1 VSASGRVGMVGA
13 GQLARMTQ
21 RAAIDLGV
29 HLTVLA
35 NRADEPAVT
44 AGALHRLGAADD
56 PEALRALAAAVDVV
70 TLDHELVDTATLVA
84 IEAQGIPVRPSPRA
98 LRVAQDKLVARETFA
113 SLGLPG
119 PAHVIASDVDGVD
132 ELAAVHGW
140 PLIAKAR
147 TGGYDGRGVE
157 VVADREALDAVLARG
172 GEWIVEQ
179 RIPIALELAVLVA
192 RRPGGES
199 VVYPV
204 VETLQRDG
212 ICHEIVMPARVD
224 ADIAERA
231 IAIARTV
238 ADGIDAVGVLA
249 VEQFVT
255 PDGEVL
261 VNEIAV
267 RPHNS
272 GHATIEGC
280 ATSQFTN
287 HLRAVLDWPLG
298 PTTMLAGCAVT
309 VNVLGIDSSDV
320 AARVPDALAI
330 EGARVHLYG
339 KESRPGRKIGHV
351 TVLGQ
356 DIDVALVAA
365 RRAAEALTGTR
376 EGPQAGTHAGTHA
389 TGGRG

>member
-1 VSASGRVGMVGA
+1 MSVSARVGMVGA

-35 NRADEPAVT
+35 NHAEEPAVN
-44 AGALHRLGAADD
+44 AGAMHHLGAAND
-56 PEALRALAAAVDVV
+56 PAALRALAAAVDVV
-70 TLDHELVDTATLVA
+70 TLDHELVDTATLIA
-84 IEAQGIPVRPSPRA
+84 IEAQGVPVRPSARA

-113 SLGLPG
+113 ALGLPG
-119 PAHVIASDVDGVD
+119 PAHAIASDDDGVE
-132 ELAAVHGW
+132 ELATRYGW
-140 PLIAKAR
+140 PLVAKTR

-157 VVADREALDAVLARG
+157 VVADREALDAVVARG

-179 RIPIALELAVLVA
+179 HVPIALELAVLVA

-212 ICHEIVMPARVD
+212 ICHELVMPARVD
-224 ADIAERA
+224 AEVIERA
-231 IAIARTV
+231 VAVAREI
-238 ADGIDAVGVLA
+238 ADGIDAVGILA
-249 VEQFVT
+249 VELFLT
-255 PDGEVL
+255 LDGDVL

-298 PTTMLAGCAVT
+298 PTTMLVGCAVT
-309 VNVLGIDSSDV
+309 VNVLGVDESDV
-320 AARVPDALAI
+320 AARIPHALAV

-356 DIDVALVAA
+356 DVDAALTAA
-365 RRAAEALTGTR
+365 RRAAALLTGPH
-376 EGPQAGTHAGTHA
+376 EYGTGEDR
-389 TGGRG
+389 TGGR

>member
-1 VSASGRVGMVGA
+1 MIGA

-21 RAAIDLGV
+21 RAAIDLGI

-35 NRADEPAVT
+35 ERDDEPAVT
-44 AGALHRLGAADD
+44 AGASHRLGAADD
-56 PEALRALAAAVDVV
+56 PAAIRRLAESVDVI
-70 TLDHELVDTATLVA
+70 TLDHELVDTETLA
-84 IEAQGIPVRPSPRA
+84 SLEAHGVPVRPSARA

-113 SLGLPG
+113 ALGLPG
-119 PAHVIASDVDGVD
+119 PAHVVASDEEGVE
-132 ELAAVHGW
+132 ELGRLHGW
-140 PLIAKAR
+140 PLVAKAR

-157 VVADREALDAVLARG
+157 IVADREALTAVLARG

-179 RIPIALELAVLVA
+179 RADIALEVAVLVA
-192 RRPGGES
+192 RRPGGEM

-204 VETLQRDG
+204 VETVQRDG
-212 ICHEIVMPARVD
+212 ICHELIMPGRVD
-224 ADIAERA
+224 EAVATRAIDIAR
-231 IAIARTV
+231 RV
-238 ADGIDAVGVLA
+238 AEGIDVVGILA

-255 PDGEVL
+255 RAGDVL

-298 PTTMLAGCAVT
+298 PTELQAGVAVT
-309 VNVLGIDSSDV
+309 VNVLGVDDQDV
-320 AARVPDALAI
+320 AARVPDALTV

-339 KESRPGRKIGHV
+339 KASRPGRKIGHV
-351 TVLGQ
+351 TVLG
-356 DIDVALVAA
+356 DDAEIALAAA
-365 RRAAEALTGTR
+365 REAVARLVGSAAGR
-376 EGPQAGTHAGTHA
+376 
-389 TGGRG
+389 TGGRSG

>member
-1 VSASGRVGMVGA
+1 MSRRAGAGSARVGMVGA

-35 NRADEPAVT
+35 ERDDEPAVT
-44 AGALHRLGAADD
+44 AGASHRIGGPGDPAAL
-56 PEALRALAAAVDVV
+56 ERLAAEVDVV
-70 TLDHELVDTATLVA
+70 TLDHELVDAPALGA
-84 IEAQGIPVRPSPRA
+84 LEARGVSVRPSPRA
-98 LRVAQDKLVARETFA
+98 LRVAQDKLLARETFA
-113 SLGLPG
+113 ALGLPG
-119 PAHVIASDVDGVD
+119 PAHAIASDADAVE
-132 ELAAVHGW
+132 ELAAHHGW
-140 PLIAKAR
+140 PLVAKAR

-157 VVADREALDAVLARG
+157 VVADRTALDRVLARG

-179 RIPIALELAVLVA
+179 RVPIDREVAVLVA
-192 RRPGGES
+192 RRPGGDT

-212 ICHEIVMPARVD
+212 ICHELVMPARVSPEV
-224 ADIAERA
+224 AARA
-231 IAIARTV
+231 IGIAQQV
-238 ADGIDAVGVLA
+238 AEGIDVVGILA

-255 PDGEVL
+255 TDGEVL
-261 VNEIAV
+261 INEIAV

-298 PTTMLAGCAVT
+298 ATDLQAPCAVT
-309 VNVLGIDSSDV
+309 VNVLGVDDGDV
-320 AARVPDALAI
+320 AARLPDALAVT
-330 EGARVHLYG
+330 GARVHLYG
-339 KESRPGRKIGHV
+339 KASRPGRKIGHV

-356 DIDVALVAA
+356 DADDALAAA
-365 RRAAEALTGTR
+365 RRAAAILVGSA
-376 EGPQAGTHAGTHA
+376 PAGQHPS
-389 TGGRG
+389 GGRA

>member
-1 VSASGRVGMVGA
+1 
-13 GQLARMTQ
+13 
-21 RAAIDLGV
+21 
-29 HLTVLA
+29 
-35 NRADEPAVT
+35 
-44 AGALHRLGAADD
+44 
-56 PEALRALAAAVDVV
+56 VV
-70 TLDHELVDTATLVA
+70 
-84 IEAQGIPVRPSPRA
+84 
-98 LRVAQDKLVARETFA
+98 
-113 SLGLPG
+113 
-119 PAHVIASDVDGVD
+119 ASDAEGVD
-132 ELAAVHGW
+132 ELAAAHGW
-140 PLIAKAR
+140 PLVAKAR

-157 VVADREALDAVLARG
+157 LVADHAALDAVLARG

-179 RIPIALELAVLVA
+179 RIPIALEIAVLVA
-192 RRPGGES
+192 RRPGGER

-212 ICHEIVMPARVD
+212 ICHELVMPARIGAEV
-224 ADIAERA
+224 ADRA
-231 IAIARTV
+231 IAIAHAI
-238 ADGIDAVGVLA
+238 ADGIDAVGILA

-255 PDGEVL
+255 PEGEVL

-309 VNVLGIDSSDV
+309 VNVLGVDGSDV
-320 AARVPDALAI
+320 AARVPAALAV

-339 KESRPGRKIGHV
+339 KASRPGRKIGHV

-356 DIDVALVAA
+356 DPDVALAAA
-365 RRAAEALTGTR
+365 RRAAAALTATGGNST
-376 EGPQAGTHAGTHA
+376 GGAA
-389 TGGRG
+389 TGGR

>member
-1 VSASGRVGMVGA
+1 MTSSGRVGMVGA
-13 GQLARMTQ
+13 GQLARMTH

-35 NRADEPAVT
+35 SRDDEPAVA
-44 AGALHRLGAADD
+44 AGAAHRIGGADD
-56 PEALRALAAAVDVV
+56 PAALRRLAEQVDVV
-70 TLDHELVDTATLVA
+70 TLDHELVDAATLAA
-84 IEAQGIPVRPSPRA
+84 IEANGVPVRPSARA

-113 SLGLPG
+113 ALGLPG
-119 PAHVIASDVDGVD
+119 PDHVVASDETGVE
-132 ELAAVHGW
+132 ELAAAHGW
-140 PLIAKAR
+140 PLVAKAR

-157 VVADREALDAVLARG
+157 VVTDRPALDAVLARG

-179 RIPIALELAVLVA
+179 RVPIALEVAALVA
-192 RRPGGES
+192 RRPGGET
-199 VVYPV
+199 VVYPL
-204 VETLQRDG
+204 VETVQRDG
-212 ICHEIVMPARVD
+212 ICHELIMPARVD
-224 ADIAERA
+224 PAVAERA
-231 IAIARTV
+231 IDIAQRI
-238 ADGIDAVGVLA
+238 AEGIDAVGILA

-255 PDGEVL
+255 PDGAVL

-298 PTTMLAGCAVT
+298 VTDLQAGVAVT
-309 VNVLGIDSSDV
+309 VNVLGVDGSDV
-320 AARVPDALAI
+320 AARVPDALAV

-351 TVLGQ
+351 TVLGE
-356 DIDVALVAA
+356 DAEVALAAA
-365 RRAAEALTGTR
+365 RRAAAVLLGT
-376 EGPQAGTHAGTHA
+376 A
-389 TGGRG
+389 

>member
-1 VSASGRVGMVGA
+1 
-13 GQLARMTQ
+13 MTQ

-35 NRADEPAVT
+35 TGPDEPAVS

-56 PEALRALAAAVDVV
+56 PVALRALASEVDVI
-70 TLDHELVDTATLVA
+70 TLDHELVDTATLA
-84 IEAQGIPVRPSPRA
+84 SLEAQGVPVRPSARA

-113 SLGLPG
+113 ALGLPG
-119 PAHVIASDVDGVD
+119 PAHVVASDADGVD
-132 ELAAVHGW
+132 ELAAAHGW
-140 PLIAKAR
+140 PLVAKAR

-157 VVADREALDAVLARG
+157 VVADHAALDAVLARG

-179 RIPIALELAVLVA
+179 RIPIALEIAVLVA

-212 ICHEIVMPARVD
+212 ICHELVMPARIG
-224 ADIAERA
+224 ADVADRA
-231 IAIARTV
+231 IAIAHAI
-238 ADGIDAVGVLA
+238 ADGIDAVGILA

-255 PDGEVL
+255 PEGEVL

-309 VNVLGIDSSDV
+309 VNVLGVDGSDV
-320 AARVPDALAI
+320 AARVPAALAV

-339 KESRPGRKIGHV
+339 KASRPGRKIGHV

-356 DIDVALVAA
+356 DPDVALASA
-365 RRAAEALTGTR
+365 RRAAAALT
-376 EGPQAGTHAGTHA
+376 A
-389 TGGRG
+389 TGGNGTGGDGTGGR

>member
-1 VSASGRVGMVGA
+1 MSASGRVGMVGA

-35 NRADEPAVT
+35 TRSDEPAVT
-44 AGALHRLGAADD
+44 AGAMHRLGAADD
-56 PEALRALAAAVDVV
+56 PAALRELASAVDVV

-84 IEAQGIPVRPSPRA
+84 IEAQGVPVRPSPRA

-113 SLGLPG
+113 ALGLPG
-119 PAHVIASDVDGVD
+119 PAHVIATDDEGVD
-132 ELAAVHGW
+132 QLAAAHGW
-140 PLIAKAR
+140 PLVAKAR

-157 VVADREALDAVLARG
+157 VVADRDALDAVLARG

-179 RIPIALELAVLVA
+179 RVAIAVEIAVLVA
-192 RRPGGES
+192 RRPDGES

-212 ICHEIVMPARVD
+212 ICHELIMPARID

-231 IAIARTV
+231 IAIAREV
-238 ADGIDAVGVLA
+238 ADGIDAVGILA

-255 PDGEVL
+255 PDGDVL

-309 VNVLGIDSSDV
+309 VNVLGVDGADV
-320 AARVPDALAI
+320 AARVPDALAV

-339 KESRPGRKIGHV
+339 KASRPGRKIGHV

-356 DIDVALVAA
+356 DAETALVAA
-365 RRAAEALTGTR
+365 RRAAAALTGTN
-376 EGPQAGTHAGTHA
+376 GN
-389 TGGRG
+389 GRTA

>member
-1 VSASGRVGMVGA
+1 MSSSARVGMVGA

-35 NRADEPAVT
+35 ERDDEPAVA
-44 AGALHRLGAADD
+44 AGAAHRIGSARD
-56 PEALRALAAAVDVV
+56 PEALRRLAGTVDVV
-70 TLDHELVDTATLVA
+70 TLDHELVDAPTLAALEAEGTA
-84 IEAQGIPVRPSPRA
+84 VRPSSRA
-98 LRVAQDKLVARETFA
+98 LRIAQDKLVARETFA
-113 SLGLPG
+113 ALGLPG
-119 PAHVIASDVDGVD
+119 PAHVVASDVDGVD
-132 ELAAVHGW
+132 ELGRRSGW
-140 PLIAKAR
+140 PLVAKAR

-157 VVADREALDAVLARG
+157 IVADRAGLDAVLARG

-179 RIPIALELAVLVA
+179 RVPIAMEVAVLVA
-192 RRPGGES
+192 RRPGGAT

-204 VETLQRDG
+204 VETVQRDG
-212 ICHEIVMPARVD
+212 ICHELIMPARVD
-224 ADIAERA
+224 PAIASRAVDIALR
-231 IAIARTV
+231 V
-238 ADGIDAVGVLA
+238 AEGIDAVGILA

-255 PDGEVL
+255 PDGDVL

-298 PTTMLAGCAVT
+298 ATDMQAGVAVT
-309 VNVLGIDSSDV
+309 VNVLGVDGSDV
-320 AARVPDALAI
+320 AARVPAALAV

-339 KESRPGRKIGHV
+339 KASRHGRKIGHV
-351 TVLGQ
+351 TVLG
-356 DIDVALVAA
+356 DDAGPALAAA
-365 RRAAEALTGTR
+365 RRAAGILVGTPPR
-376 EGPQAGTHAGTHA
+376 DDR
-389 TGGRG
+389 RGSV

>member
-1 VSASGRVGMVGA
+1 MSASGRVGMVGA

-35 NRADEPAVT
+35 TRSDEPAVT
-44 AGALHRLGAADD
+44 AGAMHRLGAADD
-56 PEALRALAAAVDVV
+56 PAALRELASAVDVV

-84 IEAQGIPVRPSPRA
+84 IEAQGVPVRPSPRA

-113 SLGLPG
+113 ALGLPG
-119 PAHVIASDVDGVD
+119 PAHVIATDDEGVD
-132 ELAAVHGW
+132 QLAAAHGW
-140 PLIAKAR
+140 PLVAKAR

-157 VVADREALDAVLARG
+157 VVADRDALDAVLARG

-179 RIPIALELAVLVA
+179 RVAIAVEIAVLVA
-192 RRPGGES
+192 RRPDGES

-212 ICHEIVMPARVD
+212 ICHELIMPARID

-231 IAIARTV
+231 IAIAREV
-238 ADGIDAVGVLA
+238 ADGIDAVGILA

-255 PDGEVL
+255 PDGDVL

-309 VNVLGIDSSDV
+309 VNVLGVDGSDV
-320 AARVPDALAI
+320 AARVPDALAV

-339 KESRPGRKIGHV
+339 KASRPGRKIGHV

-356 DIDVALVAA
+356 DAETALVAA
-365 RRAAEALTGTR
+365 RRAAAALTGTN
-376 EGPQAGTHAGTHA
+376 GN
-389 TGGRG
+389 GRTA